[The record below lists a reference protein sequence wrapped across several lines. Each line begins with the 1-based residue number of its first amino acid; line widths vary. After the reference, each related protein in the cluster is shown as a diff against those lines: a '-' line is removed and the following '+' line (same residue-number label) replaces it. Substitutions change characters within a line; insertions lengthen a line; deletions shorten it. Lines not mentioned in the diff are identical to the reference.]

1 MEQSNK
7 SPFINAAGQNLL
19 PDTVKEALK
28 GLPYASQDGKY
39 FDAKVVARYFGGN
52 YTAYVLEN
60 ANSDG
65 EVDGCVFGLVAI
77 DPNEFEYGDIWIPEL
92 ASVQIPVKN
101 PGFANWVSCI
111 ERDTSVPPLK
121 YTLGECFAKFGELS
135 MVPQWMEKKACEDAG
150 LTPEKLWQTIRNSL
164 LKKEEP

>member
-39 FDAKVVARYFGGN
+39 FDAMVVARYFGGN

-65 EVDGCVFGLVAI
+65 EVDAAFTVWLRS
-77 DPNEFEYGDIWIPEL
+77 NL
-92 ASVQIPVKN
+92 
-101 PGFANWVSCI
+101 
-111 ERDTSVPPLK
+111 TSSN
-121 YTLGECFAKFGELS
+121 TATSGS
-135 MVPQWMEKKACEDAG
+135 
-150 LTPEKLWQTIRNSL
+150 RN
-164 LKKEEP
+164 